1 MSISLASEVH
11 SLGAPAE
18 PAAPAPVTEEQ
29 RALIQAVKA
38 VNAAEVFGENKE
50 ITFVM
55 DRQAKRMVVRIVNS
69 ENGKVVDQIPPE
81 YLLRLAEE
89 SKGR

>member
-1 MSISLASEVH
+1 MFISSASGAH

-55 DRQAKRMVVRIVNS
+55 DRQAKRMVVRIVNR

-89 SKGR
+89 SKGG